1 MLESY
6 SEGETTSLEAEVE
19 RELGGGGVGW
29 GEGMWWEWRWEPGM
43 GRVGLGD
50 ERAGREKGKQC

>member
-1 MLESY
+1 
-6 SEGETTSLEAEVE
+6 
-19 RELGGGGVGW
+19 VGW